1 MVSTLAMSSIIGA
14 GVASASSNTGMDNH
28 SQRNFVQQSGYK
40 HSSHNQS
47 NQQNTNRNN
56 NWSDL
61 FNSFPNINTG
71 NFQFDFPQTARPN
84 YATPNTS
91 TPNTSTPTTSTPTT
105 STPNTS
111 TQDTTTSNSS
121 TQSAFATEVF
131 NMVNQE
137 RSKAGL
143 STLAIDSALS
153 GMALDKAKDLYN
165 NNYFDHNS
173 PTYGSP
179 FDMMKT
185 YGIQFTYAGENIAK
199 GQQTPQEV
207 MTAWMNSQG
216 HRDNILNSHFTK
228 IGVAFYNGEWVQEFI
243 AN

>member
-1 MVSTLAMSSIIGA
+1 MSSIIGA
-14 GVASASSNTGMDNH
+14 GVASASSNTVMDN
-28 SQRNFVQQSGYK
+28 NTLMTILQQNGINLPSLI
-40 HSSHNQS
+40 QS
-47 NQQNTNRNN
+47 NQQSTNLNN
-56 NWSDL
+56 MLSDL
-61 FNSFPNINTG
+61 LKTFPNTYTG
-71 NFQFDFPQTARPN
+71 NIPFEVLKTAKPHTAKPHT
-84 YATPNTS
+84 ATPS
-91 TPNTSTPTTSTPTT
+91 TATPSTPTPSTPTP
-105 STPNTS
+105 STPTPS
-111 TQDTTTSNSS
+111 TA
-121 TQSAFATEVF
+121 TQSEFATQVF

-143 STLAIDSALS
+143 NTLTINSALS

-228 IGVAFYNGEWVQEFI
+228 IGVAYYNGEWVQEFI